1 MKKSL
6 IEEAAR
12 VDRAA
17 EKKPVTSG
25 MMTGP
30 SMTIAWSLWNPD
42 EKNGLRSPVDL
53 AIEFTPDPTT
63 EKTFLVEGRVHIDS
77 IWVAKAIDPKAWNEV
92 LVQAATMVVADAAT
106 RDARLRAKVSAPGG
120 AA

>member
-1 MKKSL
+1 MKKTL

-12 VDRAA
+12 VDRAN
-17 EKKPVTSG
+17 EKPPVTSG

-30 SMTIAWSLWNPD
+30 SMTIAWSLWEAD
-42 EKNGLRSPVDL
+42 RESMRSPVDL
-53 AIEFTPDPTT
+53 AIEFTPDPAT
-63 EKTFLVEGRVHIDS
+63 EKTFLVEGRVHIDA

-106 RDARLRAKVSAPGG
+106 RDARLRAKVSAPRGE
-120 AA
+120 A